1 MSASTNKKKKK
12 KNIRDVEIGDH
23 VRETS
28 SPKGKKRC
36 GEVLMILQDNPGDP
50 TLECVEIHP
59 DELTPL
65 EKGSDGMRTFKTRR
79 SKLKLYTPRKMLFK
93 KKTFEKGDVV
103 RHKRGG
109 SFRYGRIV
117 CFVHPDGLYSSSH
130 EEGYNGK
137 DLLECVEI
145 DKKPGLLQ
153 KIGADGEPSRFQA
166 QGKDCK
172 IMKVITTDSKGEE
185 TTMHKLD
192 LSDEEEET

>member
-1 MSASTNKKKKK
+1 MATSAKKKKK

-28 SPKGKKRC
+28 SSRGKKRC

-65 EKGSDGMRTFKTRR
+65 EKGSDGMRTFKAKR
-79 SKLKLYTPRKMLFK
+79 SRLKLYTPRKQLFK

-109 SFRYGRIV
+109 AFRYGRIV
-117 CFVHPDGLYSSSH
+117 CFVHPDGLYSTSH
-130 EEGYNGK
+130 EKGYNGK

-145 DKKPGLLQ
+145 EKKPGLLQ
-153 KIGADGEPSRFQA
+153 IIAPDGHPKRFQA

-172 IMKVITTDSKGEE
+172 IMKVITTNSKGEE
-185 TTMHKLD
+185 TTMHRLD
-192 LSDEEEET
+192 LSHEEEEL